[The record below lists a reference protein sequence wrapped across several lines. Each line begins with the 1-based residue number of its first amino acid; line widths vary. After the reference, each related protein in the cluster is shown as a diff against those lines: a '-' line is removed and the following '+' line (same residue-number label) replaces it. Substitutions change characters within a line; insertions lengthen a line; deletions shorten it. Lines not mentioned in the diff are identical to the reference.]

1 MTEVGGSSEGIQ
13 ENPPKRI
20 HQRTL
25 INTKTIF
32 SNKHINKKNTYCFT
46 DLLFFAIPI

>member
-1 MTEVGGSSEGIQ
+1 MQMTRAGGSSKEIQ

-25 INTKTIF
+25 TNTKTIF
-32 SNKHINKKNTYCFT
+32 SNKHINKKQIVLPSLNK
-46 DLLFFAIPI
+46 ANM